1 MRLPNGYG
9 SVSKQSG
16 NRTNPYVVKKTV
28 GYNAKGYPIYK
39 IIGYTPTREAG
50 LTLLAKYNENP
61 WNLDSQN
68 MTMKELFETWQKT
81 RAKKLSEASAKS
93 LVTAFK
99 HCIELHHLQYRN
111 IKAFQMQQM
120 IDAHPE
126 SPSIQSK
133 IKSLFHHLDK
143 MALELDIPS
152 KGYSG
157 IITAAPIQPGERRP
171 FSEAEI
177 QTVWAQQAEP
187 WQIQY

>member
-111 IKAFQMQQM
+111 IKLYYLYLR
-120 IDAHPE
+120 P
-126 SPSIQSK
+126 
-133 IKSLFHHLDK
+133 IKLRLRWYF
-143 MALELDIPS
+143 
-152 KGYSG
+152 
-157 IITAAPIQPGERRP
+157 R
-171 FSEAEI
+171 
-177 QTVWAQQAEP
+177 
-187 WQIQY
+187 